1 MNTFWI
7 HDGKKFTILGTLM
20 IGLALFGILATES
33 TLQAALF
40 GVILPIAGIITI
52 KSAMGWSRVRY
63 WEKQR

>member
-1 MNTFWI
+1 MNIIWI

-40 GVILPIAGIITI
+40 GVLLPIAGIFTI
-52 KSAMGWSRVRY
+52 KSAMGWSTVRS
-63 WEKQR
+63 WEK